1 MEKSRGDSLGTVFNR
16 NTTIVKFNEF
26 ELFTGVASFQNGFE
40 RCSSLEEIK
49 LAPQMGFASM
59 CFDQCS
65 KLKAITIPS
74 AVTSIGHYA
83 LRRCTSL
90 KTITSLP
97 TTPPTWGSQSFD
109 GTNPDVVYVPSASV
123 AAYKS
128 ASGWS
133 AYASKI
139 QAIP

>member
-1 MEKSRGDSLGTVFNR
+1 
-16 NTTIVKFNEF
+16 
-26 ELFTGVASFQNGFE
+26 
-40 RCSSLEEIK
+40 
-49 LAPQMGFASM
+49 MGFASM

-74 AVTSIGHYA
+74 AVTSIGAYA
-83 LRRCTSL
+83 LRSCTSL

-97 TTPPTWGSQSFD
+97 TTPPTVLADAFSR
-109 GTNPDVVYVPSASV
+109 TTPDVVYVPSASV

-133 AYASKI
+133 AWASKI
-139 QAIP
+139 VAIQE